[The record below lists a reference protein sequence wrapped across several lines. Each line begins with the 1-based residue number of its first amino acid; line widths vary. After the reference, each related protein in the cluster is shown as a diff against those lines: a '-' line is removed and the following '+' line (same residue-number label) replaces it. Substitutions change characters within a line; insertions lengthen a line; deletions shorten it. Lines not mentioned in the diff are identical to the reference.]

1 MPQKIAEVDIQILK
15 CSHALQR
22 DHSMDPT
29 TGNSLGQFMG
39 VFSLG
44 CGRWGFSL
52 PPCGLLYVWHGNSRN
67 SRIVRLFSAISAISA
82 IFRYF
87 SNVANTVAEDNA
99 DAGVW
104 DTWSSLH
111 FLVGVRKA
119 KNIITQ
125 IFHNRSRNTLPTRC
139 AEFLLYFCYFLLFSA
154 ISAISAIFC
163 YFRNQEIIFYF
174 S

>member
-1 MPQKIAEVDIQILK
+1 M
-15 CSHALQR
+15 R
-22 DHSMDPT
+22 FGGT
-29 TGNSLGQFMG
+29 TQWTPPPNSLGQFM
-39 VFSLG
+39 VALSIG

-125 IFHNRSRNTLPTRC
+125 IFHNWSRNI
-139 AEFLLYFCYFLLFSA
+139 AEKIAEIAENIRKYQNSA
-154 ISAISAIFC
+154 ISACTIACQHRGSLKSARN
-163 YFRNQEIIFYF
+163 YFLETSFRIRIPLGLAR
-174 S
+174 